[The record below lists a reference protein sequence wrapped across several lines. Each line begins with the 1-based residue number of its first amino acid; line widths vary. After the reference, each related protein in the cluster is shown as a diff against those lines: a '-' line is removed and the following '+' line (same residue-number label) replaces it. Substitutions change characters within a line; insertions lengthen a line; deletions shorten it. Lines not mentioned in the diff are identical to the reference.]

1 MGDRAIGLTSL
12 AWVIGLSIACA
23 PRGSHL
29 GPDGCWAQVMNQAHE
44 YGVHEGQLR
53 EWEQGVG
60 KMAITT
66 AAGIEQG
73 ATDRGFRGFT
83 WTPWASS

>member
-1 MGDRAIGLTSL
+1 
-12 AWVIGLSIACA
+12 
-23 PRGSHL
+23 
-29 GPDGCWAQVMNQAHE
+29 MNQAHE

-66 AAGIEQG
+66 AAGIDAGRNRSGVQG
-73 ATDRGFRGFT
+73 VHLDPLGLFLNPLGLFLRTS
-83 WTPWASS
+83 TPSI